1 MGENMLH
8 ELIPKG
14 TMILDESNLAKSP
27 DSKSMESIVQNI
39 LPNHYFNPILTFI
52 HNTQKKRMFSD
63 LIYFQ
68 MFFRKTCHTLNSES
82 TRWGML
88 VTSWNSKATP
98 DVPHP
103 MSGHDFY
110 SKLST
115 GLGWIS
121 PLKRWVFLWKNHGGS
136 FLCWVDVLKNDA
148 EVAVVGF
155 CWEDVILM
163 KLQFSRPGGRT
174 LKSDVISGS
183 LGASMNWY
191 VQVLH
196 FFRSKNQSLSF
207 SVWTKWPRWLF
218 WLLQST
224 EPTKAPVW
232 KMILPWDISW
242 YVSRTCFGVLDVRHV
257 PIPDPNSDC
266 PWLGRIVRSLSAIQ
280 PKNRPNQTMK
290 RIE

>member
-1 MGENMLH
+1 MQLSQIARFLGLFFKNQSLSMGENMLH

-115 GLGWIS
+115 GLG
-121 PLKRWVFLWKNHGGS
+121 
-136 FLCWVDVLKNDA
+136 
-148 EVAVVGF
+148 
-155 CWEDVILM
+155 
-163 KLQFSRPGGRT
+163 
-174 LKSDVISGS
+174 
-183 LGASMNWY
+183 
-191 VQVLH
+191 
-196 FFRSKNQSLSF
+196 
-207 SVWTKWPRWLF
+207 
-218 WLLQST
+218 
-224 EPTKAPVW
+224 
-232 KMILPWDISW
+232 
-242 YVSRTCFGVLDVRHV
+242 
-257 PIPDPNSDC
+257 
-266 PWLGRIVRSLSAIQ
+266 
-280 PKNRPNQTMK
+280 
-290 RIE
+290 

>member
-1 MGENMLH
+1 MGENMSH

-52 HNTQKKRMFSD
+52 HNTQQKRMFSN

-68 MFFRKTCHTLNSES
+68 ICFFFFGKCCHTFEESES

-115 GLGWIS
+115 GLGGIS
-121 PLKRWVFLWKNHGGS
+121 PWKRWVFLWKNHGGS

-174 LKSDVISGS
+174 LKFGYPILFLEAYEHPWVDTFKFSFFAFKKSKFQCLNKMAKVIV
-183 LGASMNWY
+183 LIAS
-191 VQVLH
+191 
-196 FFRSKNQSLSF
+196 KEI
-207 SVWTKWPRWLF
+207 K
-218 WLLQST
+218 
-224 EPTKAPVW
+224 
-232 KMILPWDISW
+232 
-242 YVSRTCFGVLDVRHV
+242 
-257 PIPDPNSDC
+257 
-266 PWLGRIVRSLSAIQ
+266 
-280 PKNRPNQTMK
+280 
-290 RIE
+290 